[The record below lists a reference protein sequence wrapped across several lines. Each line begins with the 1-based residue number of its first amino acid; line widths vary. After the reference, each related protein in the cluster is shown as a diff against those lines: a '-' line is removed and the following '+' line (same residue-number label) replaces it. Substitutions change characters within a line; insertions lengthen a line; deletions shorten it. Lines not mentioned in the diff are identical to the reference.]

1 MFKTEKYVTFTVPI
15 AKEVTI
21 INKNGEEIPKNL
33 SYILQFIDN
42 ARFMASS
49 LSNLFNNLS
58 EGIHRLNVNTKH
70 DNKKT

>member
-1 MFKTEKYVTFTVPI
+1 MFKTEKYITFTVPI

-49 LSNLFNNLS
+49 LSNLLNNLS
-58 EGIHRLNVNTKH
+58 EGIHRNKCKYGH
-70 DNKKT
+70 DNKKM